1 MSTDK
6 TSTPQYKSTGNLKET
21 AKGRWREIFSV
32 LAPELEEADGVFESR
47 QMHVPCPGHG
57 GTDGFRL
64 YKDVNETGGGVC
76 NTCGPMADGFRML
89 AWLLAVRENEGTPKD
104 YDPKEFTDYTRQ
116 AYSEVAYYLEH
127 GVAKNPELRD
137 RVARV
142 YQAETEEERALKA
155 EQDRQRRE
163 KIMKMG
169 ERMWKNSTPFDPMVE
184 KYFEGRGASDTVIS
198 PLMRFCP
205 QTPYIT
211 DNAVQYMPAIVMPV
225 TRVDDEK
232 LKVVALHRIYLKQ
245 HEDGS
250 ITKAPVKDAKKI
262 MPWGELEG
270 AVIRLYPLNGNTT
283 LALAEG
289 PETAAAV
296 HSLTG
301 LPCWS
306 GVTAWG
312 VENAQIPNE
321 VDTVIIVEDFDLSE
335 KGQKTAKLKAEA
347 VRALGKTAV
356 IMSPASFYEPG
367 NPKHKKGVDWDDA
380 IKADRERAEAMWAPF
395 SLVATPDEEELSL
408 PGAYKK

>member
-1 MSTDK
+1 MSTEQ
-6 TSTPQYKSTGNLKET
+6 TQSTQYKSTGNLRET

-32 LAPELEEADGVFESR
+32 LAPELEEADGAFESR

-76 NTCGPMADGFRML
+76 NTCGAMADGFRML
-89 AWLLAVRENEGTPKD
+89 GWILAVRENEGTPKG
-104 YDPKEFTDYTRQ
+104 YDPKEFNDYTRH

-142 YQAETEEERALKA
+142 YKAETEEERALKE
-155 EQDRQRRE
+155 EQDKLRRE

-169 ERMWKNSTPFDPMVE
+169 ERMWKNSVPFDPMVT
-184 KYFEGRGASDTVIS
+184 KYFEGRGAPDTQIS
-198 PLMRFCP
+198 PLMRFTA

-211 DNAVQYMPAIVMPV
+211 DTGVLYMPAIVMPV
-225 TRVDDEK
+225 TRMDGDT

-250 ITKAPVKDAKKI
+250 VTKAPVKDAKKI

-270 AVIRLYPLNGNTT
+270 AVIRLYKLEGTT
-283 LALAEG
+283 LVLAEG

-296 HSLTG
+296 YTLTG

-312 VENAQIPNE
+312 VRMAQIPNE
-321 VDTVIIVEDFDLSE
+321 VETVIIAEDFDISE
-335 KGQKTAKLKAEA
+335 TGQKTAKEKAEA
-347 VRALGKTAV
+347 VRAMGKTAI
-356 IMSPASFYEPG
+356 IMSPAAFYEPG

-380 IKADRERAEAMWAPF
+380 IKADRARAEAMWAPF
-395 SLVATPDEEELSL
+395 SLVMTPDEDELSL
-408 PGAYKK
+408 PGAYRK